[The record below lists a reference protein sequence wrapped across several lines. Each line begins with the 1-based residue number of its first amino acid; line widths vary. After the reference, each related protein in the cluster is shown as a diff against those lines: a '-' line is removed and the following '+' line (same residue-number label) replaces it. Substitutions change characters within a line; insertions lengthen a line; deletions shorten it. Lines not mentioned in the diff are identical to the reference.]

1 MAVSIDINDFLGK
14 PIICKCGKEHKIDLK
29 KVDIEQGAKDRIS
42 NVINELGY
50 KHLFVVCDVNT
61 YEAAGKYVED
71 NLKKNN
77 IDFKLYVY
85 EDKEL
90 VPDEYSCGRLFQRIT
105 KDIDLIV
112 AVGTGTI
119 NDICKFTSY
128 QLGLDYI
135 VFASAPSMDG
145 FVSDGAA
152 LVTDHVK
159 TTYHAHVPVAVI
171 GDTDILAE
179 APMDMIVA
187 GLGDILGK
195 YTCLLDWKIANLIE
209 DEYICDFV
217 IDLVKNAIEACVKYG
232 PKIKDRDKTAVQAV
246 MEALVLSGTCMSFV
260 GNSRPASG
268 SEHHQS
274 HYWEMQFQMENKKPI
289 LHGIKVGV
297 GMISSISMYQRLV
310 KETPNFEELK
320 TLSFDYD
327 AWKEKVIDC
336 YKDAATGIIALEEKA
351 KKNDINKRNKRLDIM
366 KNHWDEIVALIN
378 ESLPKLEDMEKLMS
392 SLNAPIN
399 PKQIGVSSKLVEDA
413 IILAKEVRDR
423 FTILQVL
430 WDLNLLNDYAKLTVD
445 YFENQQK
452 AY

>member
-1 MAVSIDINDFLGK
+1 MAVSIDINEFLGK
-14 PIICKCGKEHKIDLK
+14 PIECKCGKEHRINLK
-29 KVDIEQGAKDRIS
+29 KVDIGQGSKDRVGD
-42 NVINELGY
+42 VINELGY
-50 KHLFVVCDVNT
+50 KHIFVVCDVNT

-71 NLKKNN
+71 NLRKNN
-77 IDFKLYVY
+77 IDYKLYIY

-90 VPDEYSCGRLFQRIT
+90 VPDETSCGRLFQRIT
-105 KDIDLIV
+105 KDIDLLL
-112 AVGTGTI
+112 AVGTGTL

-179 APMDMIVA
+179 APMEMIVA

-195 YTCLLDWKIANLIE
+195 YTCLLDWKMANLIE
-209 DEYICDFV
+209 GEYICDFV

-232 PKIKDRDKTAVQAV
+232 PKIKERDKTAVQAV

-274 HYWEMQFQMENKKPI
+274 HYWEMQFQMENKKPV

-297 GMISSISMYQRLV
+297 GMISSISMYQRLI
-310 KETPNFEELK
+310 KETIDFDSLK
-320 TLSFDYD
+320 NIEFDYD
-327 AWKEKVIDC
+327 AWVNKVKDC
-336 YKDAATGIIALEEKA
+336 YKDAASGIIALEEKA
-351 KKNDINKRNKRLDIM
+351 KKNDIDKRNKRLDIM
-366 KNHWDEIVALIN
+366 KDKWDDITKLVN
-378 ESLPKLEDMEKLMS
+378 DSLPKLEEMEELMS
-392 SLNAPIN
+392 NLNAPIN

-423 FTILQVL
+423 FTLLQIL
-430 WDLNLLNDYAKLTVD
+430 WDLHLLDDYAKLTVD
-445 YFENQQK
+445 YFENKQK
-452 AY
+452 QY